1 MNRIRRNLTRS
12 NLKWVARTNLQSW
25 AIQGV
30 LVGLLT
36 VVGVGGLAAMVSAKC
51 ASRPPARSEPPT
63 PNRRKSCNANSNPRD
78 TARSSR

>member
-1 MNRIRRNLTRS
+1 MNRIRRTLTRS

-36 VVGVGGLAAMVSAKC
+36 VVGVGSLAAMVSAKC
-51 ASRPPARSEPPT
+51 AAWTCFICQCVTAARS
-63 PNRRKSCNANSNPRD
+63 K
-78 TARSSR
+78 